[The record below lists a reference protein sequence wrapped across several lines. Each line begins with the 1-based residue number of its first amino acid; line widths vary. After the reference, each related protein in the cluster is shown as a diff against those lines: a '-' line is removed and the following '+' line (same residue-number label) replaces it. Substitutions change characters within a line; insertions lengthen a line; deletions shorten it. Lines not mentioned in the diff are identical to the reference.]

1 MLLEPAFSAGSKIKF
16 GSYQLQTA
24 SKTADK
30 NQAEDYVSAAKIL

>member
-1 MLLEPAFSAGSKIKF
+1 MLLEPAFLASRKINF
-16 GSYQLQTA
+16 RSYQLQTA